1 MSTKRV
7 NSQKNPTNKIVKV
20 NIDTEELGYGTND
33 VIMKENARE
42 GSGGGGCCC
51 CCCCGSG
58 AADAEQI

>member
-42 GSGGGGCCC
+42 GSGGGGCL
-51 CCCCGSG
+51 
-58 AADAEQI
+58 

>member
-1 MSTKRV
+1 M
-7 NSQKNPTNKIVKV
+7 

-51 CCCCGSG
+51 CCCCCCCGSG